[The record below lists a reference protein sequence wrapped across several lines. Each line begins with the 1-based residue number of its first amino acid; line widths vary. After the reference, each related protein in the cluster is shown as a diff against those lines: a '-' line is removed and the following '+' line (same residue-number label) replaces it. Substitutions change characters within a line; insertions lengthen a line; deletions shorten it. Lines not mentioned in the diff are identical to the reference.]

1 MPATQA
7 GDGMQSGQQPL
18 ALKASSISSRL
29 GWLGS
34 DARLI
39 VAARVLRSFAQGSV
53 TVVVAIYLGLRG
65 FSLVEIGL
73 FLTLGSAGATVSAIV
88 VGLVGDTFGRR
99 RALIVLSILMT
110 LTGITL
116 AINDHFVVLGAAAFL
131 GSFGAL
137 AGGGGGLGTVEQ
149 SILAISAPPQKR
161 TDLERIAARYLSS
174 EVVVDGPRQTRTG
187 HQQRAWLEVE
197 RFCGFPREK
206 QRADRDGSH
215 AERNTSRDMLPE
227 HDSGEDRRK
236 NTFDIE

>member
-1 MPATQA
+1 MPASQA

-99 RALIVLSILMT
+99 RALIVVSILLT
-110 LTGITL
+110 LAGITSPSTITL
-116 AINDHFVVLGAAAFL
+116 WSSTPPHSWGV
-131 GSFGAL
+131 
-137 AGGGGGLGTVEQ
+137 
-149 SILAISAPPQKR
+149 SAPWRVAEGVWGRSNSPSWPSLR
-161 TDLERIAARYLSS
+161 RHRRERISSGSPPEISRVRLLSMAHARHAPATSS
-174 EVVVDGPRQTRTG
+174 
-187 HQQRAWLEVE
+187 
-197 RFCGFPREK
+197 
-206 QRADRDGSH
+206 
-215 AERNTSRDMLPE
+215 
-227 HDSGEDRRK
+227 
-236 NTFDIE
+236 